1 MSKKKKIFLIHA
13 TMGEDLLLYVEA
25 DNESDVRDMIDDEA
39 IDGGDMISEK
49 HANPWGGWWDWGA
62 IDEVETGKSVD
73 ELNRKLFGNDKLKE
87 ELL

>member
-25 DNESDVRDMIDDEA
+25 KNENEVRDMIDDEA

-49 HANPWGGWWDWGA
+49 HANP
-62 IDEVETGKSVD
+62 
-73 ELNRKLFGNDKLKE
+73 
-87 ELL
+87 

>member
-25 DNESDVRDMIDDEA
+25 DNENEVRDMIDDEA

-49 HANPWGGWWDWGA
+49 HSNPWGGWWDWGA
-62 IDEVETGKSVD
+62 IDEIETDKPVD
-73 ELNRKLFGNDKLKE
+73 ELNEKLFGHDKLKE